1 MLIHDVPKRKF
12 LPIFERSEPII
23 KDHTAVKQFKEC
35 PRKYFY
41 RMVIGKSAKKQ
52 SLESI
57 FAWGTA
63 VHKFA
68 ELYSI
73 SYDMVAAL
81 TAADKLY
88 KKPVPDK
95 PAWMHLDM
103 ATFLRTLAKVQAFF
117 DEEKRGGFIKTT
129 AVEAPFNIE
138 LPNGNQIGGR
148 MDAIIKFGG
157 QTWVR
162 DYKTTTK
169 RLDYF
174 RSGLDPNDQATRYV
188 YALSRLQGWN
198 STTQVSSAKAN
209 GVEFVLIGNEAPTK
223 SSPKTTKIEKVSI
236 SRSNDQLVSFEQ
248 QEIHWQAMIDICR
261 EADEWPMAETSQCT
275 WCDYRPV
282 CTAPTEGSMKSKLQ
296 TDYVHSPWDHQK
308 VEQEAGI

>member
-23 KDHTAVKQFKEC
+23 KDHTAVKQFMEC
-35 PRKYFY
+35 KRKYFY
-41 RMVIGKSAKKQ
+41 RIVIGKQAKKT

-68 ELYSI
+68 EIYSV
-73 SYDMVAAL
+73 SFDLTAAL
-81 TAADKLY
+81 TAADALY
-88 KKPVPDK
+88 KKPVLDK
-95 PAWMHLDM
+95 PAWAHLDM
-103 ATFLRTLAKVQAFF
+103 ATFLRTLGKVQAFF

-138 LPNGNQIGGR
+138 LPDGNQIGGR

-174 RSGLDPNDQATRYV
+174 RTGLDPNDQATRYV
-188 YALSRLQGWN
+188 YGLSRLQGWN
-198 STTQVSSAKAN
+198 SKTQVNSAKAN

-223 SSPKTTKIEKVSI
+223 TSPKGTKIEKVSI
-236 SRSNDQLVSFEQ
+236 SRSNDQLVSFEEQ
-248 QEIHWQAMIDICR
+248 QMHIHKMIDLCR
-261 EADEWPMAETSQCT
+261 EVDEWPMEPTNCT
-275 WCDYRPV
+275 WCDYQQV
-282 CTAPTEGSMKSKLQ
+282 CRAPTEGSMKEKLK
-296 TDYVHSPWDHQK
+296 TDFVHSPWDHQK
-308 VEQEAGI
+308 VEQETL